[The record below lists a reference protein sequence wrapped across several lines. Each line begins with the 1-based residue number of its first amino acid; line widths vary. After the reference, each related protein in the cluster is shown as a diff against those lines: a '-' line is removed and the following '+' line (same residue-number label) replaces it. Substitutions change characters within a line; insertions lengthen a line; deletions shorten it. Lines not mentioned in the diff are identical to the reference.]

1 MFQEEQ
7 RKKKDILCCHST
19 DNLQTIHIHTYFCIN
34 KRKQQ
39 SRGDKRYLNKSELP
53 HIEDI
58 SLEALVPSCKQHARN
73 QQTTKGIIYY
83 YYANT

>member
-1 MFQEEQ
+1 MFLIMEPKFAAPLKVP
-7 RKKKDILCCHST
+7 RRAKKKKDILCCHST
-19 DNLQTIHIHTYFCIN
+19 DNLQTIHVHTYFCIN

-39 SRGDKRYLNKSELP
+39 SRGGNRYLNKSELP

-73 QQTTKGIIYY
+73 Q
-83 YYANT
+83 